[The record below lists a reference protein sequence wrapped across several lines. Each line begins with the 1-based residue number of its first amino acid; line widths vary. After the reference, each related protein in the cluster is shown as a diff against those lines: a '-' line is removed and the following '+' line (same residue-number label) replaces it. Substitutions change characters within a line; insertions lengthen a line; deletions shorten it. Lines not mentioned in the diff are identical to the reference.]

1 MGLGAR
7 MKQLRTERMMKQ
19 SELAEVL
26 GMTVATIS
34 AYENETRTPDI
45 NTTEKIA
52 NYFNV
57 TIDNLIGRKVEHDN
71 DLKDIIRNQAMT
83 YKGEKLSEH
92 DIEVIESFLNVVI
105 NKEK

>member
-1 MGLGAR
+1 MSLGAR

-45 NTTEKIA
+45 NTTAKIA

-57 TIDNLIGRKVEHDN
+57 TIDNLIGRKVESDS
-71 DLKDIIRNQAMT
+71 DLKDIIRNQT
-83 YKGEKLSEH
+83 LSYKGEHLSEH
-92 DIEVIESFLNVVI
+92 DIKVIEGFLDAVL
-105 NKEK
+105 NKEN

>member
-7 MKQLRTERMMKQ
+7 MKQLRTERRMKQ

-45 NTTEKIA
+45 NTTAKIA

-57 TIDNLIGRKVEHDN
+57 TIDNLIGRKVESDS
-71 DLKDIIRNQAMT
+71 DLKDLIRNQSMT

-92 DIEVIESFLNVVI
+92 DIEVIESFLNVVM

>member
-45 NTTEKIA
+45 NTTAKIA

-57 TIDNLIGRKVEHDN
+57 TIDNLIGRKVESDS
-71 DLKDIIRNQAMT
+71 DLKDLIRNQTMT

>member
-45 NTTEKIA
+45 NTTAKIA

-57 TIDNLIGRKVEHDN
+57 TIDNLIGRKVESDS
-71 DLKDIIRNQAMT
+71 DLKDIIRNQSMT

-92 DIEVIESFLNVVI
+92 DIEVIESFLNAVM